1 MANRSFSIVVVAGL
15 LFSLHTHAQEGT
27 GGEVV
32 ADNNKASV
40 TVELGINEV
49 ALLKVQ
55 SVGPIQLVL
64 RGDEA
69 GKPLQTSASD
79 STNAK
84 LLISSVISSSERTLS
99 AQILEGSTPS
109 GTHLEVAVQPPG
121 GNFVGHSGI
130 SLGSKALSSDK
141 DENLLTGI
149 ATCYSGTTSSDGYPL
164 VFSFMLDGITNYE
177 SIRAVALAQVTVL
190 FTLTAANN
198 AGQ

>member
-1 MANRSFSIVVVAGL
+1 MNKQGIAILLVASL
-15 LFSLHTHAQEGT
+15 LFGFHAHAQEGT

-55 SVGPIQLVL
+55 SIGPIQLVL

-69 GKPLQTSASD
+69 GKPLQSSASD

-84 LLISSVISSSERTLS
+84 LLISSVISSSERILS
-99 AQILEGSTPS
+99 AQIVEGSPPA
-109 GTHLEVAVQPPG
+109 GTHLEVAVQPPS
-121 GNFVGHSGI
+121 GNFVGQSGV
-130 SLGSKALSSDK
+130 SLGSKALSSDR

-149 ATCYSGTTSSDGYPL
+149 ATCYSGTDSSDGYPL
-164 VFSFMLDGITNYE
+164 KFSFMLDGMNYE
-177 SIRAVALAQVTVL
+177 SIRAVTLAQVTVL